1 VFPGDDNGKGVIRP
15 YDRRASLDKYDF
27 TNAWDSLPIIQE
39 YVKQKLGETPAPR
52 PPDTKPKVESP
63 STPTVPKEA
72 LAVNTVTSAVEGE
85 RWDPNKQLDKLKS
98 GVIDRLRE
106 QQLKQRSS
114 TTAPDQEA
122 DDPPQKITIDEGTH

>member
-1 VFPGDDNGKGVIRP
+1 MRNIHFYITDYR
-15 YDRRASLDKYDF
+15 
-27 TNAWDSLPIIQE
+27 WDSLPIIQE

-52 PPDTKPKVESP
+52 PTDLKPKVESP
-63 STPTVPKEA
+63 STPTIPKEA

-85 RWDPNKQLDKLKS
+85 RWDPDKQLDKLKS

-114 TTAPDQEA
+114 TIALGQEA
-122 DDPPQKITIDEGTH
+122 DDPPPKITIDEGTH